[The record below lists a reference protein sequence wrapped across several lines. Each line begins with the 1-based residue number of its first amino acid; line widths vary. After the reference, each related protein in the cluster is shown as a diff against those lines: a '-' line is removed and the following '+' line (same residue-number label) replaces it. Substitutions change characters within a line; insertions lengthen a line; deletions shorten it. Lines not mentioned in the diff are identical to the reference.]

1 MKRENTT
8 LHEEEKAHLERMTGL
23 IVAKVG
29 MINELF
35 ALFSV
40 FHYRL
45 LLHSGGGAIACAKNM
60 KAAHTER

>member
-1 MKRENTT
+1 M
-8 LHEEEKAHLERMTGL
+8 
-23 IVAKVG
+23 AKVG

-45 LLHSGGGAIACAKNM
+45 LLLHSGGGGAIACAKNK
-60 KAAHTER
+60 KAAHTPRDKIFKS

>member
-45 LLHSGGGAIACAKNM
+45 LHYSGGAIACAKNK